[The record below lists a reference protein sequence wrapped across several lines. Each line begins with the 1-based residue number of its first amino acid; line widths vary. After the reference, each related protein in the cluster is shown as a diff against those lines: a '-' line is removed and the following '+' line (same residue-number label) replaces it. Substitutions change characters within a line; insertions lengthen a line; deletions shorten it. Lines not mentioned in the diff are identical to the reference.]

1 MQTDIYDGRNTH
13 TNQSIMKK
21 FITYCFDKFWRP
33 MLYVGLTLGLVVAS
47 EFIKKN
53 NFETIIFFLFDFV
66 LYGLVISTIFQ
77 LIKRLWLRTRTK
89 SENIDLLKETL
100 QATPPPIPSTETT
113 LSQILPT
120 PDGKYFGYELARRSE
135 RLLATI
141 IESIIIIIFILII
154 FFDSNGN
161 IEPYY
166 PGFIYC
172 IAISSA
178 ILGAIFYPM
187 WGCSLGHKVMGIKV
201 ISSVDGSDQKKARKG
216 AIREG
221 LKIVFLLFI
230 IPAIWLLWDANRQN
244 LYDKI
249 VKTYVVQKKDST
261 IRKYLRGFFVFVLIV
276 LFMLISSIFD

>member
-1 MQTDIYDGRNTH
+1 LNNTPQH
-13 TNQSIMKK
+13 FYIAVNGQ
-21 FITYCFDKFWRP
+21 ITGPFTFDELRAKNVERDTLIWT
-33 MLYVGLTLGLVVAS
+33 VGLD
-47 EFIKKN
+47 N
-53 NFETIIFFLFDFV
+53 
-66 LYGLVISTIFQ
+66 
-77 LIKRLWLRTRTK
+77 WTK
-89 SENIDLLKETL
+89 VEHIDLLIETL
-100 QATPPPIPSTETT
+100 QATPPPIPNAETT
-113 LSQILPT
+113 SSQILPT
-120 PDGKYFGYELARRSE
+120 TEGQYFGYELARRSE

-141 IESIIIIIFILII
+141 IESIILIIFILIV

-216 AIREG
+216 LIREG
-221 LKIVFLLFI
+221 LKFVSLLFI
-230 IPAIWLLWDANRQN
+230 IPVIWLVWDKNRQN

-249 VKTYVVQKKDST
+249 AKTYVVKNKEST
-261 IRKYLRGFFVFVLIV
+261 IRKYLRGGFVFVLIV
-276 LFMLISSIFD
+276 LFILI